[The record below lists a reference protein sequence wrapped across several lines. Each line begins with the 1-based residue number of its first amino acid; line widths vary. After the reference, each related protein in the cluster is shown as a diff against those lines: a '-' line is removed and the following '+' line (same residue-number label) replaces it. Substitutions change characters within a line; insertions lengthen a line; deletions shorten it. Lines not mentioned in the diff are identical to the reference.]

1 MNTIKTWVTMEKE
14 KQYKFGGGG
23 RKNRNVVAVVE
34 EEKQCR
40 EAKKGGR
47 KMVNCSFGG
56 RKS

>member
-1 MNTIKTWVTMEKE
+1 MVAVEKG
-14 KQYKFGGGG
+14 KQYKFGGDGVGG
-23 RKNRNVVAVVE
+23 GGGKNRNVVAVVD

-47 KMVNCSFGG
+47 KMENWFFGG

>member
-1 MNTIKTWVTMEKE
+1 MVAMEKG
-14 KQYKFGGGG
+14 KQYKFGGDGVGG
-23 RKNRNVVAVVE
+23 GGGKNRNVVAVVE

-47 KMVNCSFGG
+47 KMVNCFFGG

>member
-1 MNTIKTWVTMEKE
+1 MVTMEKG
-14 KQYKFGGGG
+14 KQCKFGGDSVGG
-23 RKNRNVVAVVE
+23 GGGKNRNVVAVE

-47 KMVNCSFGG
+47 KMVNCFFGG